1 MSEAK
6 GERERLVVD
15 TRSARSLIGYE
26 DPANTITATVQRSSF
41 PERVIFTTRT
51 RDTRMLA
58 DEGSRGVASCWD
70 VIERVVAH
78 PFASFAAS

>member
-41 PERVIFTTRT
+41 PERVIFTTKEQGIRECLL
-51 RDTRMLA
+51 M
-58 DEGSRGVASCWD
+58 GGH
-70 VIERVVAH
+70 VVL
-78 PFASFAAS
+78 PVVGT